1 VGLNPV
7 SARLKPITDWEDMRE
22 GREDESWGEGP
33 VLGVVA
39 AMSMGADA
47 DAVRNQSL
55 LWVPAQAREFTETF
69 ALISH
74 HKNPPISCCQ

>member
-1 VGLNPV
+1 
-7 SARLKPITDWEDMRE
+7 MRE
-22 GREDESWGEGP
+22 GSEDESWGEGP

-55 LWVPAQAREFTETF
+55 VRIPGSSTG
-69 ALISH
+69 IH
-74 HKNPPISCCQ
+74 

>member
-1 VGLNPV
+1 MGLNPV

-22 GREDESWGEGP
+22 GREDESWGDGP

-47 DAVRNQSL
+47 DAKSASGFRLKHGNSL
-55 LWVPAQAREFTETF
+55 KSSL
-69 ALISH
+69 
-74 HKNPPISCCQ
+74 